1 MLRGLIWRH
10 MVFAKAGLGL
20 GQERNFIVDCI
31 LAYDINNGVIVAYSP
46 RGRPT

>member
-1 MLRGLIWRH
+1 LAPHGVRQGR
-10 MVFAKAGLGL
+10 LGL